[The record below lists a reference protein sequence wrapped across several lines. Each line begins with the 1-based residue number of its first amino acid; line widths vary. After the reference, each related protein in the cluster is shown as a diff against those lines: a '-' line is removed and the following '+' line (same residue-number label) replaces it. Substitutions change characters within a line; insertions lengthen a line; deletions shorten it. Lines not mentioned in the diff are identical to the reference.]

1 MQIEVTRHVAAPAE
15 RVWAVAAD
23 VASSGQVI
31 SAIES
36 VEMVVGPSPV
46 AVGTTWRETRTM
58 MGRPATQ
65 EITVKSVEEG
75 RSYTVRAHS
84 GGMEFES
91 TITVEADGI
100 SDSRLTLTLAARS
113 TSASSRLLGATLGR
127 AFAGATR
134 KALEQ
139 DLADLASAAELGH
152 LGERGPGGAGASGG
166 DSGGRPV
173 GP

>member
-15 RVWAVAAD
+15 KVWAVIAD
-23 VASSGQVI
+23 VEHSAQVV

-36 VEMVVGPSPV
+36 IEMLVGPSPV
-46 AVGTTWRETRTM
+46 GVGTTWRETRTM
-58 MGRPATQ
+58 FGRQATQ
-65 EITVKSVEEG
+65 DLTVSAVAEG

-84 GGMEFES
+84 GGTEYES
-91 TITVEADGI
+91 TVRVAPDGA
-100 SDSRLTLTLAARS
+100 SDSTLTISLAARS
-113 TSASSRLLGATLGR
+113 TSSASRLLGATLGR
-127 AFAGATR
+127 AFAGAAR

-152 LGERGPGGAGASGG
+152 AGEGPASA
-166 DSGGRPV
+166 DSGGRPF